1 MNPKLLAFDLDGTLL
16 TSDKKLSPANRDALL
31 DMHKS
36 GATVA
41 LASGRIGS
49 SMIQAVDEL
58 DIELAMLTLNGA
70 AVYTGRAGLSE
81 PVYNAPLPAKYA
93 QELVEFGSSNDFA
106 VNYYIDDELYSIRH
120 PKSSQWIELYH
131 QQTKTRYNLLNS
143 LTSFDGRSPSKII
156 FVGDERRLDGLEAMF
171 RERWDSELYICR
183 TWNYYLE
190 FLSVDA
196 DKGNGIRALAKS
208 LGIAMK
214 DVAAFG
220 DADNDIPMLEACGM
234 GIAMQ
239 NATDKVKKSA
249 WRVSS
254 WTNDQD
260 GVAREWQSL
269 KSHP

>member
-16 TSDKKLSPANRDALL
+16 TTDKQLSPANRDALV
-31 DMHKS
+31 DMHQS

-49 SMIQAVDEL
+49 SMIKAVDGL

-70 AVYTGRAGLSE
+70 AVYTGRAGLTE
-81 PVYNAPLPAKYA
+81 PVYDAPLPSEYA
-93 QELVEFGSSNDFA
+93 RKLVEFGSGNDFA
-106 VNYYIDDELYSIRH
+106 VNYYIDDELYSVLH
-120 PKSSQWIELYH
+120 PQSSQWIDLYH
-131 QQTKTRYNLLNS
+131 QQTHTIYNLVDNLA
-143 LTSFDGRSPSKII
+143 SFDGRSPSKII
-156 FVGDERRLDGLEAMF
+156 FVGDESRLDGLEALF
-171 RERWDSELYICR
+171 REKWDSELYICR

-196 DKGNGIRALAKS
+196 DKGNGIRALAKA

-220 DADNDIPMLEACGM
+220 DADNDIPMLKACGM
-234 GIAMQ
+234 GIAMR

-254 WTNDQD
+254 WTNDED
-260 GVAREWQSL
+260 GVAREWENL
-269 KSHP
+269 KNL